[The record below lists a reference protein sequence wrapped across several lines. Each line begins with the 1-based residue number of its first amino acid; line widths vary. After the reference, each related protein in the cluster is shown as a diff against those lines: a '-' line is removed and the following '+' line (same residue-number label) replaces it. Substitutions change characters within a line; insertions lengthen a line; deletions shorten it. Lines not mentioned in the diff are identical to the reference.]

1 MTIDPKQPAFGPANI
16 DHRAVENG
24 GQAPV
29 SRKMAV
35 YLVILAGLLSLLAG
49 SMFAIRADHRALLD
63 GRLDDMPPDIV
74 ALVRRN
80 IECRQ
85 WLAFTVVDE
94 ATDRRVQD
102 AVLHLRCDTLTA
114 DLERMRRKYA
124 QTPQAL
130 RALGAAQD
138 QDNGL

>member
-1 MTIDPKQPAFGPANI
+1 
-16 DHRAVENG
+16 
-24 GQAPV
+24 
-29 SRKMAV
+29 
-35 YLVILAGLLSLLAG
+35 
-49 SMFAIRADHRALLD
+49 
-63 GRLDDMPPDIV
+63 MPPDIV

-85 WLAFTVVDE
+85 WLAFAVVDE
-94 ATDRRVQD
+94 ATDHSVQD

-114 DLERMRRKYA
+114 DLGRMRRKYA

-130 RALGAAQD
+130 RALDAA